1 MTAPQKMHG
10 RRGIRAAAITLAL
23 AATPLLLGIPA
34 SPAAAAGNISIA
46 SSLGNGAAAADAA
59 TTITVSG
66 SGLQSIPKAFG
77 GIYVVFGYAPNT
89 SSWAPSQ
96 GGKSG
101 SDFFYVADSQSKDNS
116 GYQRFVAFPGSS
128 TAESAN
134 GGTLTADG
142 SFSLSMVIPGPIFS
156 AESASGGSETFDC
169 REVQCGVF
177 TFGAHG
183 VINSNNESFAPI
195 SFASA
200 AGQIAQLPVASG
212 DSLAEN
218 PAGPVAGAGASST
231 TSGTVPKATTDGK
244 ASLGITQK
252 TVLAGNVLSFTGQGF
267 APGEQLAATLA
278 GGVTAA
284 GPLVAGSFGEV
295 AGAVQI
301 PADMAAG
308 THRLTL
314 LGAGS
319 KATATAEFSV
329 MANQAGLTV
338 AAEQEAP
345 GIWWALVAVI
355 VAAALLLI
363 VAISSLVTALA
374 RRKSARRTRTSDQL
388 SPLEQPVEELV

>member
-1 MTAPQKMHG
+1 MTVTQKLQR
-10 RRGIRAAAITLAL
+10 RRGFRASAIALAL
-23 AATPLLLGIPA
+23 ATTPLLLGMPA

-46 SSLGNGAAAADAA
+46 SALGNGAAAADTA

-89 SSWAPSQ
+89 STWAPSL

-101 SDFFYVADSQSKDNS
+101 SDFFYVADSQAKDNS

-128 TAESAN
+128 TSDSAN
-134 GGTLTADG
+134 GGTLTPDG

-169 REVQCGVF
+169 REVQCGIF

-200 AGQIAQLPVASG
+200 AGQSAQLPAAPG
-212 DSLAEN
+212 ENLAEN
-218 PAGPVAGAGASST
+218 QTATVAGAEAPST
-231 TSGTVPKATTDGK
+231 TSSTVPKAATDGK

-252 TVLAGNVLSFTGQGF
+252 TVVAGNVLSFTGQGF

-284 GPLVAGSFGEV
+284 GPFVAGSFGEV

-301 PADMAAG
+301 PADMTAG
-308 THRLTL
+308 THKLTL

-319 KATATAEFSV
+319 KATVTAEFSV
-329 MANQAGLTV
+329 MANQASLTV
-338 AAEQEAP
+338 AAAPEAP

-363 VAISSLVTALA
+363 VAISSLVTAVV
-374 RRKSARRTRTSDQL
+374 RRKSARRKQIADQL
-388 SPLEQPVEELV
+388 PPLEQPVKELV